1 MADVEMKKAGV
12 RRRGSQHVIA
22 WLSVYVLVRHDRW
35 KRVFQMDYCVDAVMH
50 HWFEK
55 KLR

>member
-1 MADVEMKKAGV
+1 MKKAGV

-22 WLSVYVLVRHDRW
+22 WWSVYVLVRHARW
-35 KRVFQMDYCVDAVMH
+35 KRVFLMDYCVDAVMH